1 MTHVVLIEDDP
12 SMRHLL
18 KIFLEMEQFKTTL
31 IDHFEPNAVIAELK
45 SSQPDF
51 LLMDVHLNGANG
63 LDLLTVVREQQGLKN
78 LKILMISGEDCE
90 DVCLTAGANGF
101 LLKPYAPTDLLNWL
115 RSKDLSLSNLS

>member
-31 IDHFEPNAVIAELK
+31 IDHFEPNAVIAELQ
-45 SSQPDF
+45 SSQADF
-51 LLMDVHLNGANG
+51 LLMDVHLNG
-63 LDLLTVVREQQGLKN
+63 
-78 LKILMISGEDCE
+78 
-90 DVCLTAGANGF
+90 AGANGF

-115 RSKDLSLSNLS
+115 RSKDSSLSN

>member
-18 KIFLEMEQFKTTL
+18 KLFLEMEQFKTTL
-31 IDHFEPNAVIAELK
+31 IDHFEPNVVISELQ
-45 SSQPDF
+45 SSQADF

-63 LDLLTVVREQQGLKN
+63 LELLASVREQQGLKD
-78 LKILMISGEDCE
+78 LKILMTSGEDCE
-90 DVCLTAGANGF
+90 DACLAAGANGF

-115 RSKDLSLSNLS
+115 RSKDSSLSN